1 MGLSSLTK
9 IDKFEKVA
17 QLFYSVSLLAA
28 TEWWVGDNF
37 ADSKAASNAVVL
49 CCAQIM
55 GILCSMITAFSYLI
69 RSEVTT
75 KRILVKADYVTAAGW
90 GACMALTVSK
100 QALYQDDKFMINV
113 GLQATITALY
123 VYQSGL
129 FPRLYQS
136 AMKGWGSKTTTKP
149 PPPHQVARPQQVARQ
164 VAGAQRLEEEVERR
178 RLSSVLVF
186 DFVMLPRGLGE
197 GLHFDGQS
205 LVCWSW
211 AGS

>member
-1 MGLSSLTK
+1 MPSALVACPPTPDARAARLRREMGLSSLTK

-136 AMKGWGSKTTTKP
+136 AMKGWGSKSTTKP
-149 PPPHQVARPQQVARQ
+149 PPPTHSPAPSQ
-164 VAGAQRLEEEVERR
+164 
-178 RLSSVLVF
+178 
-186 DFVMLPRGLGE
+186 
-197 GLHFDGQS
+197 
-205 LVCWSW
+205 
-211 AGS
+211 